1 MPEVTQEMH
10 EHKASGIAKAGLTTG
25 IIGTS
30 LGAINTLTN
39 GAGLM
44 GLIGGGNGGQSRQVA
59 ELQAQNNAL
68 RDENLLLKASAA
80 STAQFNELNLQIVH
94 LQDENKAL
102 RAEFAQA
109 MNFEAMQR
117 QNGDAFLRQY
127 IDDNFIRAKKCVD
140 AQQIT
145 PPVMSYPFG
154 APSNAPVAPYPY
166 PPAFL
171 PYPPPF
177 QPPANA
183 GTQSGNTS
191 GGVTASN
198 P

>member
-59 ELQAQNNAL
+59 ELQAANNAL
-68 RDENLLLKASAA
+68 RDENILLKADVSANA
-80 STAQFNELNLQIVH
+80 KINELNIKVVQ

-109 MNFEAMQR
+109 LNSEAERRM
-117 QNGDAFLRQY
+117 NGDAFLRQY

-154 APSNAPVAPYPY
+154 APSNAPIAPYPY
-166 PPAFL
+166 PPFL
-171 PYPPPF
+171 PFPPPF
-177 QPPANA
+177 QPPT
-183 GTQSGNTS
+183 GTTVQSGSSNS
-191 GGVTASN
+191 GTGATT